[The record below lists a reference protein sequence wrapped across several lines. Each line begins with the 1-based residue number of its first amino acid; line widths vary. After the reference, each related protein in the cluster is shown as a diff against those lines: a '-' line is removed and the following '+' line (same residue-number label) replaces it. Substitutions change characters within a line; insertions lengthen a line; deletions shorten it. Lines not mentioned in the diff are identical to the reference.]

1 MTDKITRYLA
11 TNSPETPCLVVDV
24 DKVVQNYRTMKQHL
38 PEADIYYALK
48 ANPAPEVLRP
58 LVAEGSKFDT
68 ASIYE
73 IDRVMACGAKPA
85 DLSFGNTIKKEEHI
99 AEAYARGIR
108 LFAFDSANELDKLS
122 RAAPGARVFCRIL
135 MTNTS
140 AEWPTSRKFGCDV
153 EMARDLLIKAGEL
166 GLDPYGV
173 SFHVGSQQT
182 DLAQWD
188 VAVARTRLL
197 FTSLDEAGIR
207 LGMVNLGGGMPVRYR
222 TDVPSPQQTAT
233 AIMDAMLKHFGNRM
247 PHMIVEPGRAMAGD
261 AGIIAASV
269 VLISHKSYADDR
281 RWVYLD
287 IGKFGGLPETMG
299 ECIRYQIDTDR
310 DGDATG
316 PVVLAGPTCDEV
328 DVIYDQAGYELP
340 LGLEVGDRVRILATG
355 AYTSTYCS
363 VGFNGFP
370 PLKEIYL

>member
-24 DKVVQNYRTMKQHL
+24 DKVVQNYRTLKQHL

-73 IDRVMACGAKPA
+73 IDHVMACGAKPA

-222 TDVPSPQQTAT
+222 TDVPSPLQTAT